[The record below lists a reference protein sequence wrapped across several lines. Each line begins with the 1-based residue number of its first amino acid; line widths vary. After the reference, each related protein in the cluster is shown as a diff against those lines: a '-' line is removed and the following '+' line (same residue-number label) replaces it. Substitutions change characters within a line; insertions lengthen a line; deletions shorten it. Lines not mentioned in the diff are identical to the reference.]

1 MDNNVSRRND
11 LMSMDN
17 AFDRL
22 ANNFFAPLSRNF
34 FNNDSDIMKTDIS
47 ESDKE
52 YDVKIDLPGL
62 KKDNIKI
69 DYENNILTV
78 SATKNSEVKD
88 ADTKNHI
95 IHSERSYGS
104 FSRQYRLPNVDRK
117 NIKAT
122 YNDGV
127 LTITL
132 PKDTEATTAAHI
144 DIQ

>member
-1 MDNNVSRRND
+1 MMNRNNNLMNMND
-11 LMSMDN
+11 

-22 ANNFFAPLSRNF
+22 ANNFFAPLSHNI
-34 FNNDSDIMKTDIS
+34 FNNDSDIMKTDVA

-78 SATKNSEVKD
+78 SATKANETKD
-88 ADTKNHI
+88 TDDNKHI
-95 IHSERSYGS
+95 IHSERTFGS

-122 YNDGV
+122 YNGGV
-127 LTITL
+127 LDITL

-144 DIQ
+144 EIQ